1 MAKWI
6 WHREE
11 LMKPWFLGEFGVL
24 VGAEG
29 MGEMEGTG
37 AFKGV

>member
-1 MAKWI
+1 M
-6 WHREE
+6 
-11 LMKPWFLGEFGVL
+11 L

-37 AFKGV
+37 AFKGVWGVLNYSILNVF